1 VTKERRQEIVEAARA
16 ARRAGWVLGQIS
28 GPERRQILLAMADA
42 LERPDLRAT
51 VLRANAIDVALAEEA
66 KSKGELAQALVD
78 RLVLDERKLIGVV
91 DGLRQLAAQPD
102 PLGRVSVDRDL
113 DEGLHLRRVACPL
126 GVVAVVFEARP
137 DAVPQ
142 IAGLAVR
149 SGNAVVLK
157 GGREAAKTN
166 AALVEVL
173 RRALADQGFDPGAL
187 VLLEDRADV
196 DMVLT
201 LEGDIDLV
209 VARGSSS
216 FVRHVQSAS
225 RIPVLAHAEG
235 ICHLVLHGSAQPE
248 MAASIAVDA
257 KCGYPA
263 ACNAI
268 ETMLWMP
275 GAEAALDRA
284 VEALTERG
292 VELRAD
298 AATRARHPSLL
309 PATDADF
316 GHEFGALVLA
326 IAKVDDLAAAL
337 AHIERHGSGH
347 TESIVADDEAA
358 AAEFL
363 ARVDAACVF
372 HNASTRFADGYR
384 FGLGAEVGIST
395 SKLHARGPVGAE
407 GLVTY
412 RWLLRGSGQ
421 VAADYGPG
429 KRRFRHR
436 DRGA

>member
-1 VTKERRQEIVEAARA
+1 MMDDRRQAIAEAARA

-42 LERPDLRAT
+42 LERPDLRGT
-51 VLRANAIDVALAEEA
+51 VLRANAADLAAAEQA
-66 KSKGELAQALVD
+66 KAKGELAQALVD
-78 RLVLDERKLIGVV
+78 RLVLDEKKLVGVV

-113 DEGLHLRRVACPL
+113 DDGLHLRRVACPL

-157 GGREAAKTN
+157 GGREAAQTN
-166 AALVEVL
+166 AALVAVL
-173 RRALADQGFDPGAL
+173 RRALDDQGFDPGAL

-196 DMVLT
+196 DTVLE
-201 LEGDIDLV
+201 LDRDIDLV
-209 VARGSSS
+209 VARGSSG
-216 FVRHVQSAS
+216 FVRHVQSKS

-235 ICHLVLHGSAQPE
+235 VCHLVLHGSAQPE

-284 VEALTERG
+284 VAQLTARG

-298 AATRARHPSLL
+298 EATRARHPSLAV
-309 PATDADF
+309 ATDADF

-326 IAKVDDLAAAL
+326 VARTDDLAAAL

-347 TESIVADDEAA
+347 TEAIVADDEAA

-412 RWLLRGSGQ
+412 RWLLRGTGQ
-421 VAADYGPG
+421 VAGDYGPG
-429 KRRFRHR
+429 KRRFKHR
-436 DRGA
+436 DR

>member
-1 VTKERRQEIVEAARA
+1 MEERQQAIAEAARA

-51 VLRANAIDVALAEEA
+51 VLRANAVDVALAEEA
-66 KSKGELAQALVD
+66 RNRGELAQALVD
-78 RLVLDERKLIGVV
+78 RLVLDERKLVGVV

-166 AALVEVL
+166 AALVDVL

-196 DMVLT
+196 DTVLT
-201 LEGDIDLV
+201 LDRDIDLV

-284 VEALTERG
+284 VQELGKRG

-298 AATRARHPSLL
+298 EATRARHPALV

-316 GHEFGALVLA
+316 GHEFGSLVLA
-326 IAKVDDLAAAL
+326 VAKVDDLAAAL
-337 AHIERHGSGH
+337 AHIEHHGSAH

-436 DRGA
+436 DR